1 MKVYSW
7 PPSCTLGCTAAVTTA
22 RQPCRSPVRAAGT
35 RRWRRRAGPAQST
48 YPRRHG
54 LYHRCC
60 GSASVRPPCGPPT
73 AARSVCRQYSR
84 VRLCLLR
91 YPVAPIDPDR
101 TEMAEAFRPIS
112 VAAYR
117 RSLQTTEEGKQT
129 KLSGLS
135 HNPNPNP
142 TSRRARAVLRRRC
155 RCVALWPFGACGL
168 ALLTAH
174 GARPSDLR
182 LWDGRMHSA
191 RLRV

>member
-1 MKVYSW
+1 MKLYSW
-7 PPSCTLGCTAAVTTA
+7 RPSCTLGCTAAVTTA

-35 RRWRRRAGPAQST
+35 RRWRRRAGPAQSIPADMGP
-48 YPRRHG
+48 PR
-54 LYHRCC
+54 

-191 RLRV
+191 RPRA

>member
-1 MKVYSW
+1 
-7 PPSCTLGCTAAVTTA
+7 
-22 RQPCRSPVRAAGT
+22 
-35 RRWRRRAGPAQST
+35 
-48 YPRRHG
+48 
-54 LYHRCC
+54 
-60 GSASVRPPCGPPT
+60 
-73 AARSVCRQYSR
+73 
-84 VRLCLLR
+84 
-91 YPVAPIDPDR
+91 
-101 TEMAEAFRPIS
+101 MAEAFRPIS

-182 LWDGRMHSA
+182 LCDGWMDA
-191 RLRV
+191 FGAA